1 MDSDKTCVQKQIKI
15 LCKIRVIID
24 LRNIVCIQLINM
36 QCIWFKMNPITTH
49 IYVAKQIYK

>member
-15 LCKIRVIID
+15 LYKIRVIIG

-36 QCIWFKMNPITTH
+36 QCIWFKMNPITKYLRSQTNF
-49 IYVAKQIYK
+49 